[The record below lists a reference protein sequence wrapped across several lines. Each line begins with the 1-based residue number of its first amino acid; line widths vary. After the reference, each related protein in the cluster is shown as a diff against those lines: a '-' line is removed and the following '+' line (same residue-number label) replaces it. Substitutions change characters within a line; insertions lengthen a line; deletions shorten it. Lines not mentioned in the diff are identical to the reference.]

1 MSLHEL
7 LDFEYGPDGDHQ
19 LAAALRNGADPNDRD
34 DSGEPPLL
42 VAARRRRLEAVRIL
56 LECGAD
62 INATNAHGK
71 SAYAHAARRQFDEI
85 TELLVERGARTT
97 MSAADEFAAA
107 VGTGDLGA
115 ARTMIEADPT
125 VVRTGNPE
133 EDRLLADIAGR
144 GSSLDAVRLLVD
156 AGADLTARG
165 LDDGTPLHIAAWFG
179 QPRNAAVLVD
189 AGAPLE
195 RFDSV
200 HESSPLGWAVHGS
213 RYSGAAD
220 ERTDAYD
227 AVVRLLLE
235 AGARTCYPDDKSD
248 AYFKRLLGD
257 ASPSVEA
264 ILLGNGHTC

>member
-1 MSLHEL
+1 MALHRL
-7 LDFEYGPDGDHQ
+7 LDFDYGPDGDQ
-19 LAAALRNGADPNDRD
+19 RLTAALHSGVDPNDRD
-34 DSGEPPLL
+34 EAGEPLLL

-56 LECGAD
+56 LDTGAD

-71 SAYAHAARRQFDEI
+71 SAYAHATRRQFDEV
-85 TELLVERGARTT
+85 TELLVERGADTT
-97 MSAADEFAAA
+97 LSPADKLAVA

-115 ARTMIEADPT
+115 ACAVIEADPT

-144 GSSLDAVRLLVD
+144 GNSLDAVRLLVE

-179 QPRNAAVLVD
+179 QPRNAAVLVH

-195 RFDSV
+195 LFDAV
-200 HESSPLGWAVHGS
+200 HQSSPLGWAVHGS

-220 ERTDAYD
+220 ERTDDYD

-235 AGARTCYPDDKSD
+235 AGARTCYPDDASD
-248 AYFKRLLGD
+248 AYFRRLLGD
-257 ASPSVEA
+257 ASPSVGA